1 MRTAKT
7 RITKTNKKTRNQKG
21 ITLVALVVTIVVLII
36 LAVISVQAVF
46 SDSGIIK
53 QAEKAAAA
61 QANAEASDSEAM
73 GEFEQHL
80 INAMGGNGGSSG
92 SEEEGGEENP
102 PELPKGPNGKP
113 LVTTLTEIQGTT
125 EYAEDRLGNSV
136 TIPVGFKVVAGEN
149 VQDGIVIEDD
159 NITTYSDGTKSTGNQ
174 FVWIPVSNI
183 DHSGNNKIIIED
195 EEGNTS
201 EVEITLGR
209 YTFAREKNADTGVYE
224 DGTPTLVQKG
234 SEYNATNTNN
244 KYTINSYY
252 TEKAVLKD
260 DFEESKQVADLTGT
274 NATAKDLKGFVE
286 SVRDNK
292 GYYLARYEA
301 SYESGDTF
309 GVGVAPEGKTYRKP
323 ASKISKYN
331 STSSMSYTAGTLWN
345 YIRQGNAS
353 KVSRQM
359 YYGNSFLESD
369 LCNSYAWDTAIVYIQ
384 AMGNSNYANAGRG
397 SNTTLLNTGETG
409 DQKCHIYD
417 MAGNEFEWTTEYSA
431 YTNGSRTHPCVHRGG
446 FYNHSYDYTS
456 SRYRSIATYSDGN
469 FSFRPLLYCN
479 PVS

>member
-7 RITKTNKKTRNQKG
+7 RITKTNKKIRNQKG

-36 LAVISVQAVF
+36 LATISIQAVF
-46 SDSGIIK
+46 SDSGIIR
-53 QAEKAAAA
+53 QAERAKEA
-61 QANAEASDSEAM
+61 QANAQASDSEAM
-73 GEFEQHL
+73 GSFEQYL
-80 INAMGGNGGSSG
+80 ANTIAKGEGNNGS
-92 SEEEGGEENP
+92 GGEDNP
-102 PELPKGPNGKP
+102 PETPKGPNGKP
-113 LVTTLTEIQGTT
+113 LVTALTEIQGTT
-125 EYAEDRLGNSV
+125 VYAEDRLGNSV
-136 TIPVGFKVVAGEN
+136 TVPGGFKVVAGEL

-159 NITTYSDGTKSTGNQ
+159 NITTYEDGTTSTGNQ

-183 DHSGNNKIIIED
+183 DQSGNNKIKVENAD
-195 EEGNTS
+195 KTVS

-209 YTFAREKNADTGVYE
+209 YTFARVKNAETGLYE
-224 DGTPTLVQKG
+224 DGTPTLKQKG
-234 SEYNATNTNN
+234 SDYAATALSAVEAGTVTNYMIEN
-244 KYTINSYY
+244 NFS
-252 TEKAVLKD
+252 ELKD
-260 DFEESKQVADLTGT
+260 FREADQSSTSSKI

-345 YIRQGNAS
+345 YITQGNAS

-384 AMGNSNYANAGRG
+384 AMGNSNYANAYDGNG
-397 SNTTLLNTGETG
+397 TLHNTGDTTRD

-417 MAGNEFEWTTEYSA
+417 MAGNESEWTTEYSA
-431 YTNGSRTHPCVHRGG
+431 DTASIDIINTCVSRGG
-446 FYNHSYDYTS
+446 SYSNSVCCTS
-456 SRYRSIATYSDGN
+456 YRSRNTA
-469 FSFRPLLYCN
+469 PLKHRQHFISPFTLL
-479 PVS
+479 